1 MKLLRLAAPS
11 QPYAWLVDRGVILH
25 VGVLAALL
33 LAQLVLSD
41 YAILSV
47 ARVMVLAVYA
57 VGFNILFGYTGLLS
71 LGHAMLFAAGLY
83 GAGLSAAHL
92 GVGAV
97 AAFLLGIGAGL
108 VVSVAFGL
116 IALRTSGVA
125 FMIVTLMFAQA
136 GYLTSL
142 YFADYTRGDEGF
154 VLRGDIRRAV
164 LPGGLSLDLA
174 NPVVRYNLALALLAV
189 CMLGCLAL
197 VRSPIGRVLVAIREN
212 EERTRML
219 GYDTQANKLLAFV
232 VSGTFAAAAGAAYAL
247 LFAYVG
253 ATFASIQYSIL
264 PLLWVLLGGSG
275 TVLGPLV
282 GTLAMFY
289 LVDVASGYTS
299 AYMLVV
305 GVTLLVLV
313 VWFPKGLLGTLRER
327 LAPWL
332 PYQGCRDA
340 ALDLRPQPSL
350 RRPAR
355 RRQRRLRVARGRG
368 ARHHRPQ
375 RRRQEHP
382 RRADLRAHPADGG
395 PRRLRGAGHHR

>member
-1 MKLLRLAAPS
+1 VKLLRLVAPP
-11 QPYAWLVDRGVILH
+11 QPYAWLADRAVLLH
-25 VGVLAALL
+25 VGALAALL

-41 YAILSV
+41 YAVLSL

-57 VGFNILFGYTGLLS
+57 IGYNILFGYTGLLS

-83 GAGLSAAHL
+83 GAGLSAVHL
-92 GVGAV
+92 SFGAPE
-97 AAFLLGIGAGL
+97 AFLAGIAAGFA
-108 VVSVAFGL
+108 VSVAFGL

-142 YFADYTRGDEGF
+142 YFADLTRGDEGF
-154 VLRGDIRRAV
+154 VLKGDIRRAV

-174 NPVVRYNLALALLAV
+174 SPVVRYNLALALLAGCV
-189 CMLGCLAL
+189 LSCLAL

-219 GYDTQANKLLAFV
+219 GYDTHASKLLAFV
-232 VSGTFAAAAGAAYAL
+232 LSGTVAAASGAAYAL

-264 PLLWVLLGGSG
+264 PLLWVLLGGAGS
-275 TVLGPLV
+275 VLGPLI
-282 GTLAMFY
+282 GTLLMFY
-289 LVDVASGYTS
+289 LVDVTSGHTS

-305 GVTLLVLV
+305 GIALLVLV

-327 LAPWL
+327 LVPWL
-332 PYQGCRDA
+332 P
-340 ALDLRPQPSL
+340 
-350 RRPAR
+350 
-355 RRQRRLRVARGRG
+355 
-368 ARHHRPQ
+368 
-375 RRRQEHP
+375 
-382 RRADLRAHPADGG
+382 
-395 PRRLRGAGHHR
+395 

>member
-1 MKLLRLAAPS
+1 VSLSGRPSGRIGDLLAALP
-11 QPYAWLVDRGVILH
+11 QRYAWLADRLADRAVLLH
-25 VGVLAALL
+25 VGVLVMLL
-33 LAQLVLSD
+33 VAQLALSD
-41 YAILSV
+41 YAILSL

-57 VGFNILFGYTGLLS
+57 IGYNILFGYTGLLS

-92 GVGAV
+92 GAGAVGA
-97 AAFLLGIGAGL
+97 FMLGIAAGL

-116 IALRTSGVA
+116 VALRTSGVA

-136 GYLTSL
+136 GYLASL

-174 NPVVRYNLALALLAV
+174 NPVVRYNLALALLAI
-189 CMLGCLAL
+189 CLIGCLAL
-197 VRSPIGRVLVAIREN
+197 VRSPVGRVLVAIREN

-232 VSGTFAAAAGAAYAL
+232 VSGTVAAAAGAAYAL

-264 PLLWVLLGGSG
+264 PLLWVLLGGAG

-282 GTLAMFY
+282 GTLLMFY
-289 LVDVASGYTS
+289 LVDVTSGHTS

-305 GVTLLVLV
+305 GIALLVLV
-313 VWFPKGLLGTLRER
+313 VWSPKGLLGTLRER
-327 LAPWL
+327 VAPWL
-332 PYQGCRDA
+332 P
-340 ALDLRPQPSL
+340 
-350 RRPAR
+350 
-355 RRQRRLRVARGRG
+355 
-368 ARHHRPQ
+368 
-375 RRRQEHP
+375 
-382 RRADLRAHPADGG
+382 
-395 PRRLRGAGHHR
+395 